1 MDTTQSGAWV
11 RLLLSTLTQE
21 GCTRSAALVL
31 AVIADAATNQGAERR
46 AELSRAAI
54 ARKAGC
60 TTRTVCRSVQQLQAL
75 GLIEIEQQP
84 GAASCYRLTEQVQL
98 GEKKKQQQ
106 QRQQQNEQMLVL
118 QKQGRSKR
126 RGKTAAERMTAAEL
140 DEMRD
145 YLSTANRFREDDDV

>member
-1 MDTTQSGAWV
+1 MDDNTQSGAWV

-31 AVIADAATNQGAERR
+31 AVIADVATNQGAERR

-75 GLIEIEQQP
+75 GLIEVEQHE

-106 QRQQQNEQMLVL
+106 QNEQMLVS
-118 QKQGRSKR
+118 QQRQQRRSKR
-126 RGKTAAERMTAAEL
+126 RSMTAAEVA
-140 DEMRD
+140 EMQD
-145 YLSTANRFREDDDV
+145 YLSVANRFKEDEL

>member
-1 MDTTQSGAWV
+1 MDDNTQSGAWV

-31 AVIADAATNQGAERR
+31 AVIADVATNQGAERR
-46 AELSRAAI
+46 AELSREAI

-75 GLIEIEQQP
+75 GLIEVEQHE

-106 QRQQQNEQMLVL
+106 QNKQMLVS
-118 QKQGRSKR
+118 QQRQQRRSKR
-126 RGKTAAERMTAAEL
+126 RSMTAAEVA
-140 DEMRD
+140 EMQD
-145 YLSTANRFREDDDV
+145 YLDLANRFKEDEL